1 MEEGRNGGAEWVRVG
16 WWVCYLF
23 YIWFVIGVSRLVGM
37 GILGMFIVDAVCSLG
52 SSRDASAKLY
62 LVTA

>member
-23 YIWFVIGVSRLVGM
+23 CIWVVIWGEKVGWD
-37 GILGMFIVDAVCSLG
+37 GDSGNVYC
-52 SSRDASAKLY
+52 
-62 LVTA
+62 